1 MFHIGCVENKLDKVM
16 YCVDNILPENEGN
29 R

>member
-1 MFHIGCVENKLDKVM
+1 MFHIGCVENKLGKVM
-16 YCVDNILPENEGN
+16 HCVDNILPENEGN